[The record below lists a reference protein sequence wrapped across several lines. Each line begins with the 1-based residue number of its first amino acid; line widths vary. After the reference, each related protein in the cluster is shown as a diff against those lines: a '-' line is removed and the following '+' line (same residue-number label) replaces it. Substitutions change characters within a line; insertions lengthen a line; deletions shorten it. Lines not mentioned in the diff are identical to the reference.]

1 MSTDMSVYGLFA
13 EPRELCE
20 LLHGEEPVQRFK
32 IVECIHVFL
41 ILAFS
46 PNPVARGAERQAA
59 VELVFPEF

>member
-41 ILAFS
+41 ILAFL
-46 PNPVARGAERQAA
+46 QI
-59 VELVFPEF
+59 LLPEALNGRPLSS